1 MSIIIPSIISPTSRS
16 HVLSTT
22 NGFSG
27 AANTVSPLDIT
38 FVITLVNV
46 LALFATSLTPVP
58 LSHASDVITCG
69 KLSGYTYAT
78 VDPSNVQVTLMP
90 AIVITLVALNP

>member
-16 HVLSTT
+16 QVLSDLA
-22 NGFSG
+22 GFSG
-27 AANTVSPLDIT
+27 ATNEVSPLVIT

-58 LSHASDVITCG
+58 VSTASVVIT
-69 KLSGYTYAT
+69 
-78 VDPSNVQVTLMP
+78 
-90 AIVITLVALNP
+90 

>member
-1 MSIIIPSIISPTSRS
+1 M
-16 HVLSTT
+16 LSTT
-22 NGFSG
+22 GGCSG
-27 AANTVSPLDIT
+27 ATNELSPLVIT

-69 KLSGYTYAT
+69 KLSGYTFAT

-90 AIVITLVALNP
+90 ASVTTLVALNP